1 MKLNSDSKKCK
12 EWDNDVIQSISTY
25 MDQEKI
31 PSYGCSYTI
40 CGETV
45 FVEKVNQKD
54 EIEVDICQDLQE
66 TIRFVFSVNSTE
78 KIYSQPFLCST
89 TLRSNDF

>member
-1 MKLNSDSKKCK
+1 MN
-12 EWDNDVIQSISTY
+12 
-25 MDQEKI
+25 QEKI

-40 CGETV
+40 CGVTV
-45 FVEKVNQKD
+45 FVEKVHQKD

-66 TIRFVFSVNSTE
+66 TIRFVFIAKKAHE
-78 KIYSQPFLCST
+78 IYFQRFLCSA